1 MDVEEVSSRIEV
13 IKTIKRNNPKLK
25 IFAFSLVMRCPTY
38 SSSDEEPDYYE
49 QYGERIFKYGVNEH
63 KYLDGLIDK
72 QEYLSQKALLNV
84 PQSVIEDYTNRRSV
98 NIKALTEVLKLVGD
112 VINEFVI
119 LQDDS
124 NPYGYTALD
133 QRIVKKCL
141 RDNNIDIDIYPGSD
155 EGGLT
160 LLARVLTKIKGYS
173 PKICPVYPKPECRD
187 VVPLFEDRAV
197 YKSITAQIESA
208 GCTVSEENDAD
219 IYLFC
224 NLSVG
229 QMLDFCGWYIGK
241 ANGVDNVVNKQYV
254 DRDLPKFVSKLAE
267 LHAKGKAVAVADIA
281 YANGGDAEIA
291 RMISESVGL
300 LNIAGYAGWNT
311 SSNTLGTVI
320 CQAVF
325 YNFFK
330 NTPTHRRFT
339 AERVYEDTIAKACEQ
354 SATLWG
360 GYFRLGAN
368 ITATSMVVFNR
379 GAIDGSEGFKG
390 VFDGC
395 GYIIDG
401 LNRSSWDSKA
411 FVTTMTE
418 TGVLKN
424 IAFINVRITGEGNFL
439 TSGGKGTIEN
449 VYVQYK
455 EISAGSINNGTI
467 ANFKDGC
474 AMRNVFVDASKA
486 TVVGNGATFRI
497 LTSGTASGF
506 GGVFGV
512 CPSENYNP
520 GQSIGDR
527 GNNYAAIAYFANFD
541 ELKANDQT
549 QEVLAGWNNNGFWNV
564 NNGIPAPE
572 KYVVNSIDLGAK
584 DIDLDILV
592 DNDTVKLN
600 DNTLKIDCTAVGF
613 TFGNVASVTMEGNVL
628 DASGFTFA
636 NGKLTVARSAF
647 GYNYGKKEIVVTDDS
662 GKTITIAATL
672 ISKVLKNA
680 TDYANWIKIA
690 NACETENQ
698 ILGGYF
704 KLGANITVE
713 TMVTF
718 ERYDVDGLYGFKGVF
733 DGCGYALDGL
743 TATGNAFISCMTKD
757 GVLRNIAFTNAK
769 VAGESNFLCS
779 GGLGT
784 IENVYVQY
792 VSISAG
798 SDNNGTIYNHCRLG
812 QEGGKITG
820 IFADA
825 SQAAISG
832 TGASFRLIGGNNN
845 GYNGIFAVC
854 PENYAPA
861 QAIGDRG
868 NNYEAVAYFTSFDEL
883 KVNTKTQGV
892 LKGWNSTYWT
902 IVDGVPVFLTK

>member
-1 MDVEEVSSRIEV
+1 MKKIVYLPLDERPCNSTFCQFLAQDNNEINLVCPPLSILGLKKKPADYQKIAAFLTEQCADADYLILAVDMLLYGGLVPSRLHYMDVEEVSSRIEV

-98 NIKALTEVLKLVGD
+98 NIKVLTEVLKLVGD

-224 NLSVG
+224 NLPVG
-229 QMLDFCGWYIGK
+229 QMLDFCGLYIGK

-339 AERVYEDTIAKACEQ
+339 AERVYED
-354 SATLWG
+354 
-360 GYFRLGAN
+360 
-368 ITATSMVVFNR
+368 
-379 GAIDGSEGFKG
+379 
-390 VFDGC
+390 
-395 GYIIDG
+395 
-401 LNRSSWDSKA
+401 
-411 FVTTMTE
+411 
-418 TGVLKN
+418 
-424 IAFINVRITGEGNFL
+424 
-439 TSGGKGTIEN
+439 
-449 VYVQYK
+449 
-455 EISAGSINNGTI
+455 
-467 ANFKDGC
+467 
-474 AMRNVFVDASKA
+474 
-486 TVVGNGATFRI
+486 
-497 LTSGTASGF
+497 
-506 GGVFGV
+506 
-512 CPSENYNP
+512 
-520 GQSIGDR
+520 
-527 GNNYAAIAYFANFD
+527 IAYCSH
-541 ELKANDQT
+541 
-549 QEVLAGWNNNGFWNV
+549 VRG
-564 NNGIPAPE
+564 
-572 KYVVNSIDLGAK
+572 
-584 DIDLDILV
+584 
-592 DNDTVKLN
+592 
-600 DNTLKIDCTAVGF
+600 
-613 TFGNVASVTMEGNVL
+613 SVT
-628 DASGFTFA
+628 A
-636 NGKLTVARSAF
+636 NELAKL
-647 GYNYGKKEIVVTDDS
+647 GYNYFDVGEQRGKVSEIVAQQLSKFVGDNFPEIYT
-662 GKTITIAATL
+662 GYK
-672 ISKVLKNA
+672 ISDCYMPWRRMFEVGLA
-680 TDYANWIKIA
+680 
-690 NACETENQ
+690 
-698 ILGGYF
+698 
-704 KLGANITVE
+704 VE
-713 TMVTF
+713 
-718 ERYDVDGLYGFKGVF
+718 EK
-733 DGCGYALDGL
+733 
-743 TATGNAFISCMTKD
+743 K
-757 GVLRNIAFTNAK
+757 
-769 VAGESNFLCS
+769 
-779 GGLGT
+779 
-784 IENVYVQY
+784 
-792 VSISAG
+792 
-798 SDNNGTIYNHCRLG
+798 
-812 QEGGKITG
+812 
-820 IFADA
+820 
-825 SQAAISG
+825 
-832 TGASFRLIGGNNN
+832 
-845 GYNGIFAVC
+845 
-854 PENYAPA
+854 
-861 QAIGDRG
+861 
-868 NNYEAVAYFTSFDEL
+868 
-883 KVNTKTQGV
+883 
-892 LKGWNSTYWT
+892 
-902 IVDGVPVFLTK
+902 